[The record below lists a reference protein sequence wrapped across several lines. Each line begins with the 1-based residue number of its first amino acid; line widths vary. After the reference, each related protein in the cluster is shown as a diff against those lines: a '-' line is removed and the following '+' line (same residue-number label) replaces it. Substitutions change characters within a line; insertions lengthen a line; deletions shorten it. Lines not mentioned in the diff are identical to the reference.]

1 MSEKEIHESLVKIRT
16 GYNTTCKGMIEKP
29 KKNKTLKH
37 K

>member
-16 GYNTTCKGMIEKP
+16 GYNATSKDIIEKQ
-29 KKNKTLKH
+29 KKKK